1 MYIDPNEL
9 NHHGILGMKWGVRRF
24 QPYPEGYKGD
34 GKEVGAARRRPGK
47 IQKDLKRTE
56 KEYMR
61 EAYNYKNAVQ
71 REATYRKLT
80 KDFVAKRVDS
90 TGEARIS
97 GKDTKR
103 LMKLTQR
110 GTEQSNRIDV
120 SKKKIEEI
128 ESRTLKL
135 IGEAAQ
141 SGYTVDMIKKS
152 KVYEPMRK
160 QIQAFTM
167 GAPVKLSLDLF
178 ALKTGGDDTPQQI
191 DYNKY
196 KVRKL

>member
-9 NHHGILGMKWGVRRF
+9 NHHGILGMKWGIRRF
-24 QPYPEGYKGD
+24 QPYPKGYSGD
-34 GKEVGAARRRPGK
+34 GKEIGEARRRPGK

-80 KDFVAKRVDS
+80 KDFITKRMDS

-110 GTEQSNRIDV
+110 GTEQSNRIDA
-120 SKKKIEEI
+120 SKKKIKEI
-128 ESRTLKL
+128 ESRTWKL
-135 IGEAAQ
+135 LGEAAQ

-152 KVYEPMRK
+152 EVYEPMRK
-160 QIQAFTM
+160 KIQAFTM